1 MTTSRMELASRGRRL
16 LAYLLDMLPIVMIVA
31 AFFYLFLDL
40 DQVWREY
47 WKDTQNPVARGEFL
61 YQRNWIR
68 NITFVLWIVYCI
80 GMEGSAYQGTLGK
93 YLTGIKVIDDC
104 GNPITP
110 VIALKRNLTKF
121 VSIAAFGLGF
131 IWILFDGKNQ
141 GWHDKIQRTYV
152 VKRR

>member
-1 MTTSRMELASRGRRL
+1 
-16 LAYLLDMLPIVMIVA
+16 
-31 AFFYLFLDL
+31 
-40 DQVWREY
+40 
-47 WKDTQNPVARGEFL
+47 
-61 YQRNWIR
+61 
-68 NITFVLWIVYCI
+68 
-80 GMEGSAYQGTLGK
+80 MEGSAYQGTLGK
-93 YLTGIKVIDDC
+93 YLTGIKVIDDS